1 MIDEK
6 NTSLNKVKQS
16 FKEILKFSKFF
27 EFEGYKYC
35 KFRILSYKKNN
46 SWIIEYIRI
55 DFTLKPIK
63 QVRKHISKEENAL
76 YIQFSKQLM
85 NILEIIDVD
94 KDGVFLN
101 INDYQIYF
109 DNKFKSITYDKV
121 ISKLKNQYPYQF
133 RESKTKLNFFYMHEL
148 YSGYNLQQYKYQRE
162 NFYDTKTEMIYT
174 GADIFN
180 DLMEMDYG
188 LFSNC
193 LILFVFPIYS
203 FSFNHKIVKGN
214 DEKIIIFEKKIP
226 EGLKASIDIFYQL
239 MDEKKQNLNENI
251 IISKSFSGVIP
262 ISINWYGDES
272 FLPKGTLIYKEEI
285 LVEKE
290 QKEIK
295 IKTQKNKKDFI
306 EIDFL
311 QYQLPDYEGIKKLID
326 LCSDHPEFYRIL
338 PNLIRN
344 LYENLLRD
352 IFSACLAN
360 KYTYLYY
367 NTNRGR
373 VRNFSRLI
381 DLFKTLKHELESFY
395 AMVIPDDIFKYL
407 GKFRKDGNYS
417 IHQIQSIIERDYAE
431 KNREKFTITINIL
444 LQLYR
449 KITTTG
455 KKIKKIELNLLKKF
469 KENHKSKEHQKNIK
483 KNQIDEISQLISSI
497 RFDIDNQVKTR
508 LFEKRI
514 TTSGKNTIQKKIDEL
529 SSKVIQLKMKNL
541 AYNRLVFSINRLDRE
556 FNTEF
561 IHRGLLLR
569 VLVDVSS
576 YFKYAIS
583 DIYSKENNINSDSNL
598 KIIIYFLSGFIIV
611 LVTFLYLVAL
621 NII

>member
-1 MIDEK
+1 MIDEN
-6 NTSLNKVKQS
+6 NTLLNKVKQS

-46 SWIIEYIRI
+46 SWIIEYLRI

-63 QVRKHISKEENAL
+63 QVRKHISKEEHAL
-76 YIQFSKQLM
+76 YIQFSKQIM

-109 DNKFKSITYDKV
+109 DNKFKSITYDNV
-121 ISKLKNQYPYQF
+121 INKLKNQYPYQF
-133 RESKTKLNFFYMHEL
+133 KESKTELNFFYMHEL
-148 YSGYNLQQYKYQRE
+148 YSGYNIQQYKYQSE
-162 NFYDTKTEMIYT
+162 NFYDPKTEMIYT
-174 GADIFN
+174 GKDIFN
-180 DLMEMDYG
+180 DLMEMGFG
-188 LFSNC
+188 LFGNC
-193 LILFVFPIYS
+193 FILFVFPIYS
-203 FSFNHKIVKGN
+203 FSFNHKIVKEN
-214 DEKIIIFEKKIP
+214 DEKIILFEKKIP
-226 EGLKASIDIFYQL
+226 DRLKNSIEICYQL
-239 MDEKKQNLNENI
+239 RDEKKKKLNENI
-251 IISKSFSGVIP
+251 IISKSFSGVIL

-285 LVEKE
+285 LIEKE

-326 LCSDHPEFYRIL
+326 LCSNHPEFYRIL

-344 LYENLLRD
+344 LFENLLAD
-352 IFSACLAN
+352 IFSSCLAG
-360 KYTYLYY
+360 KYRYFYY
-367 NTNRGR
+367 NTNRSR
-373 VRNFSRLI
+373 IRNFSRLI
-381 DLFKTLKHELESFY
+381 DLFKTLKHELESSY
-395 AMVIPDDIFKYL
+395 AMVIPEDIFIYL

-431 KNREKFTITINIL
+431 KNREKFTITINNL

-469 KENHKSKEHQKNIK
+469 EEKHKSKEHQTNIK
-483 KNQIDEISQLISSI
+483 KNQIDEISKLISSI
-497 RFDIDNQVKTR
+497 RFDIDNQVTTDS
-508 LFEKRI
+508 FEKRI
-514 TTSGKNTIQKKIDEL
+514 TPSGKNIIQKKIDEL
-529 SSKVIQLKMKNL
+529 SSKVIQLKLKNSD
-541 AYNRLVFSINRLDRE
+541 YKSLVISIDSLDTE
-556 FNTEF
+556 FNIEF
-561 IHRGLLLR
+561 IHRGTLLDKIN
-569 VLVDVSS
+569 DVST

-583 DIYSKENNINSDSNL
+583 DIYSKEI
-598 KIIIYFLSGFIIV
+598 K
-611 LVTFLYLVAL
+611 
-621 NII
+621 